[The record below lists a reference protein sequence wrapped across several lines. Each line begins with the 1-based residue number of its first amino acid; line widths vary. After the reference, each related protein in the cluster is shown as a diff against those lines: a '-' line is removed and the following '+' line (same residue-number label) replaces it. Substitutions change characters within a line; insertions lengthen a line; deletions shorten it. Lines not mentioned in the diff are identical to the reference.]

1 MYMANTADQITS
13 IHTGSRL
20 KAYSYLR
27 FSTPEQMQ
35 GDSFR
40 RQTNLAEDYARKHG
54 LELDESLTF
63 QDLGVSAFRGKNAEA
78 GRLGD
83 FLEAVRSGLVPR
95 GSFLLV
101 ESLDR
106 ISRQAARKALRVLE
120 SIVDEGVVVVTL
132 NDGRAYDAESLD
144 DDPMSLMIALLT
156 FIRANEES
164 AMKARRLKAAWIG
177 KRLKATDKPL
187 TARAPA
193 WLRLDKD
200 AGRFKVI
207 EDRAEVVRRI
217 FKLTLDGYGQN
228 RIAETFNREG
238 VSCFGNAA
246 YWHRSY
252 VLKLLTNPA
261 VVGTFIPHT
270 LEYVDGKKVRK
281 PQEPVS
287 NYFPAIVDKDTYQR
301 VQAVKIDTKAPVV
314 RGKGELTNL
323 LAGLARCPCCG
334 GSMTRVMKG
343 SGPKAGRPKLVCTR
357 AKTGAGCTYHAVD
370 LGHAEDALVRDAA
383 WLVATVPS
391 GDTSVDDRVSSV
403 EAALEAL
410 SDQIGNL
417 VSALSAGPSVAL
429 SARLRDMEAEKEALE
444 LERKELLERQAVVT
458 GPIMAKKLEELK
470 QALTSN
476 PLDKTRTN
484 ALLRQVLSNV
494 VVRYQTGQLEF
505 VWKNGGISST
515 AFAFPTDSFLC

>member
-1 MYMANTADQITS
+1 MHRMTKP
-13 IHTGSRL
+13 

-40 RQTNLAEDYARKHG
+40 RQSSLAEEYARKNG

-83 FLEAVRSGLVPR
+83 FLEAVRSELVPR

-132 NDGRAYDAESLD
+132 NDGRAYDADSLD

-164 AMKARRLKAAWIG
+164 AMKARRLKAAWVG
-177 KRLKATDKPL
+177 KRLKAADKPL
-187 TARAPA
+187 TTRAPA
-193 WLRLDKD
+193 WLRLDKE
-200 AGRFKVI
+200 FVVI

-217 FKLTLDGYGQN
+217 FKLTLEGYGQN
-228 RIAETFNREG
+228 RIAETLNKEG
-238 VSCFGNAA
+238 VSCFGDAA

-261 VVGTFIPHT
+261 VVGTFVPHT

-281 PQEPVS
+281 PQEPVL
-287 NYFPAIVDKDTYQR
+287 NYFPAIVDDDTYQR
-301 VQAVKIDTKAPVV
+301 VQAIKIDTKAPVV
-314 RGKGELTNL
+314 RGKAELTNL
-323 LAGLARCPCCG
+323 LAGLAKCPCCG

-357 AKTGAGCTYHAVD
+357 AKTGAGCQYHAVD
-370 LGHAEDALVRDAA
+370 LGHAEYALVRDAA
-383 WLVATVPS
+383 RLVATAPS
-391 GDTSVDDRVSSV
+391 GDTSVDDRLSSV
-403 EAALEAL
+403 EAALNVL
-410 SDQIGNL
+410 DDQIENL
-417 VSALSAGPSVAL
+417 VNALSAGPSMAL

-444 LERKELLERQAVVT
+444 QEQKELLERLA
-458 GPIMAKKLEELK
+458 GPLMAKKLDELEA
-470 QALTSN
+470 ALTAN
-476 PLDKTRTN
+476 PLDKSKANT
-484 ALLRQVLSNV
+484 LLRQVLSGVTVNY
-494 VVRYQTGQLEF
+494 RSGTLDLL
-505 VWKNGGISST
+505 WKNGGVSSVI
-515 AFAFPTDSFLC
+515 FGWPKQEE

>member
-1 MYMANTADQITS
+1 MRRMTS
-13 IHTGSRL
+13 

-40 RQTNLAEDYARKHG
+40 RQSSLAEDYARKHG

-83 FLEAVRSGLVPR
+83 FLEAVRSELVPH

-164 AMKARRLKAAWIG
+164 AMKARRLKAAWVG
-177 KRLKATDKPL
+177 KRLKAADKPL

-193 WLRLDKD
+193 WLRLDKG
-200 AGRFKVI
+200 AREFVVI

-217 FKLTLDGYGQN
+217 FKLTLEGYGQN
-228 RIAETFNREG
+228 RIAETLNKEG
-238 VSCFGNAA
+238 VPCFGDAA

-252 VLKLLTNPA
+252 VLKLLINPA
-261 VVGTFIPHT
+261 VVGTFVPHT
-270 LEYVDGKKVRK
+270 LEYVDGKRVRK
-281 PQEPVS
+281 PQEPVP
-287 NYFPAIVDKDTYQR
+287 NYFPAIVDEDTYQR
-301 VQAVKIDTKAPVV
+301 IQAIKIDTKAPVV
-314 RGKGELTNL
+314 RGKAELTNL
-323 LAGLARCPCCG
+323 LAGLAKCPCCG

-357 AKTGAGCTYHAVD
+357 AKTGAGCQYHAVD

-383 WLVATVPS
+383 WLVATAPS
-391 GDTSVDDRVSSV
+391 GDTSVDDRLSSV
-403 EAALEAL
+403 EAALSAL
-410 SDQIGNL
+410 DDQIENL
-417 VSALSAGPSVAL
+417 VNALSAGPSMAL
-429 SARLRDMEAEKEALE
+429 SAGLRDMEAEKEALE
-444 LERKELLERQAVVT
+444 QEQKELLERLGVVA
-458 GPIMAKKLEELK
+458 GPLMARKLDELEA
-470 QALTSN
+470 ALTAN
-476 PLDKTRTN
+476 PLDKSKANT
-484 ALLRQVLSNV
+484 LLRQVLSSIAVN
-494 VVRYQTGQLEF
+494 YQSGTLDLL
-505 VWKNGGISST
+505 WKNGGVSSVT
-515 AFAFPTDSFLC
+515 FAWPKQEE